1 MDNLE
6 KIKIQVEE
14 YLEPMVKDQ
23 GFELISF
30 SISQVRE
37 QLLLRIVINKIG
49 GVTLDECVNVNRKLG
64 NLLEEKEPFDMSYNL
79 EVSSP
84 GVDKVIESE
93 KEYKCLIGR
102 ELIIKIEDNSLVTGV
117 LKSIKGGVLI
127 IGLGDKDINL
137 NIVDI
142 KEAKQKI
149 KLLEA

>member
-1 MDNLE
+1 
-6 KIKIQVEE
+6 
-14 YLEPMVKDQ
+14 MVKDQ